1 MDDEPGVSRR
11 DDTESELEGGALH
24 GGKTPAT
31 VRIGKYKIGKTLGHG
46 SFGKVKLAKHIL
58 TGVEVAIK
66 IINRSK
72 IRSAEMSDKVRREI
86 QILMMLKHPH
96 IIRLYEVIETPTE
109 IFLVMEFVSGG
120 ELFDYIVTRGKLH
133 EEEARRLFQQVISAL
148 AYCHHHGVVHRD
160 LKPENLLISGDGSIK
175 VADFGL
181 ANLMQDGEFLRTSC
195 GSPNYAAPE
204 VISGCLYAGPEVD
217 CWSAG
222 VILYALL
229 VGTLPFDDD
238 VIFKLFKK
246 IKAGSYPMPSH
257 LSEDSRN
264 LISQMLCVDPLKR
277 ITFSEIRRH
286 PWFKYRLPPYLAI
299 APGARKAAQR
309 RAEEELDD
317 EVVEELLGLEEM
329 ARLRAH
335 RELVLSWLMTGARAR
350 AAGVLNNAS
359 FTNSSSSSSNR
370 APSPPKPSDSERKAK
385 HDKLC
390 FGLRVTYEL
399 LLDVKVNKNNLAQQR
414 GVAEMQAMMMKPK
427 THHALAFSPPTSPKT
442 SELKGSVTAAQAAA
456 ADRNTDSG
464 IHDELDAGIPLPP
477 GERSQPRR
485 SWYLGIQSKKDP
497 AHVMAEVFRSLRS
510 LRCQWHVLSPYRLLC
525 RWRPLCSNMVDHPAA
540 EVWLY
545 ASLQVYKIQPKV
557 YLLDFQRI
565 GSHSTALAWMNMCT
579 LIINSLKPPSRSD
592 RSAAGGGGERP
603 SNLSSTN
610 SAGSVQQQHDR
621 QASPSQQQQASP
633 PTPSSAGPSGA
644 T

>member
-1 MDDEPGVSRR
+1 MDEDERASLRR
-11 DDTESELEGGALH
+11 EDTESELEGGGPH
-24 GGKTPAT
+24 GGKTPTT

-46 SFGKVKLAKHIL
+46 NFGKVKQAKHII
-58 TGVEVAIK
+58 TGVQVAIK

-72 IRSAEMSDKVRREI
+72 IRSQEMSDKVRREI
-86 QILMMLKHPH
+86 QILTMLKHPH

-109 IFLVMEFVSGG
+109 IFLVLEFVSGG

-133 EEEARRLFQQVISAL
+133 EEEARRVFQQVVSAL

-204 VISGCLYAGPEVD
+204 VISGSLYAGPEVD

-229 VGTLPFDDD
+229 VGQLPFDDD

-246 IKAGSYPMPSH
+246 IKAGTYPMPSH

-264 LISQMLCVDPLKR
+264 LISQMLCIDPLKR
-277 ITFSEIRRH
+277 ITFAEIRRH
-286 PWFKYRLPPYLAI
+286 PWFKYRLPPYLTV
-299 APGARKAAQR
+299 APGARKVAQR
-309 RAEEELDD
+309 RAEEELDEEVLDQLLNLD
-317 EVVEELLGLEEM
+317 ELQP
-329 ARLRAH
+329 LRPH
-335 RELVLSWLMTGARAR
+335 RELVISWLMTGARVRNGGSVASR
-350 AAGVLNNAS
+350 MTAAGQMAQ
-359 FTNSSSSSSNR
+359 
-370 APSPPKPSDSERKAK
+370 SPADIEKRAK
-385 HDKLC
+385 HEKLC

-399 LLDVKVNKNNLAQQR
+399 LLDVKVNKNNIAQQR
-414 GVAEMQAMMMKPK
+414 GMAEMQALMKPK
-427 THHALAFSPPTSPKT
+427 PHHTLAFSPPTSPKS
-442 SELKGSVTAAQAAA
+442 SELKTSAVAAQASGVS
-456 ADRNTDSG
+456 RNNESG
-464 IHDELDAGIPLPP
+464 VHDETDAGIPLPP
-477 GERSQPRR
+477 GEKSQPRR

-497 AHVMAEVFRSLRS
+497 AHVMAEVFRSLRA

-525 RWRPLCSNMVDHPAA
+525 RWRPLCSNMVDHPSA

-565 GSHSTALAWMNMCT
+565 GSHSATLAWMNMCT

-592 RSAAGGGGERP
+592 RSGDK
-603 SNLSSTN
+603 SST
-610 SAGSVQQQHDR
+610 STPAMAQQQLPG
-621 QASPSQQQQASP
+621 ASSTP
-633 PTPSSAGPSGA
+633 PVSTPEQPEKQ
-644 T
+644 

>member
-1 MDDEPGVSRR
+1 MSLSPWFLVLRSDEEKMEDEAPGVRR
-11 DDTESELEGGALH
+11 EDTESELEGNMTH
-24 GGKTPAT
+24 SGKTPTT

-46 SFGKVKLAKHIL
+46 SFGKVKQAKHIL
-58 TGVEVAIK
+58 TGVQVAIK

-133 EEEARRLFQQVISAL
+133 EEEARRLFQQVVSAL

-160 LKPENLLISGDGSIK
+160 LKPENLLISADGSIK

-204 VISGCLYAGPEVD
+204 VISGSLYAGPEVD

-277 ITFSEIRRH
+277 ITFAEIRRH
-286 PWFKYRLPPYLAI
+286 PWFKYRLPPYLAVT
-299 APGARKAAQR
+299 PSARKAAQR

-317 EVVEELLGLEEM
+317 EVIEQLLGLEELLP
-329 ARLRAH
+329 LRAH
-335 RELVLSWLMTGARAR
+335 RDLVVSWLMTGAKAR
-350 AAGVLNNAS
+350 SSGGAMSILNS
-359 FTNSSSSSSNR
+359 GK
-370 APSPPKPSDSERKAK
+370 PLPPEQQVELERRAK
-385 HDKLC
+385 HEKLC

-399 LLDVKVNKNNLAQQR
+399 LLDVKVNKTNIAQQR
-414 GVAEMQAMMMKPK
+414 GMAEMQAMMKPK
-427 THHALAFSPPTSPKT
+427 AHHALAFSPPTSPKT
-442 SELKGSVTAAQAAA
+442 SELRTSTTAAQAAKA
-456 ADRNTDSG
+456 ELGQGQINALAG
-464 IHDELDAGIPLPP
+464 IHDEHDGGIPLPP

-557 YLLDFQRI
+557 YLLDFQRV
-565 GSHSTALAWMNMCT
+565 GSHSTTLAWMNLCT
-579 LIINSLKPPSRSD
+579 LIINSLKPPSKSD
-592 RSAAGGGGERP
+592 RSGASSGDAKALPASGSTPGGP
-603 SNLSSTN
+603 STTTTGTDPS
-610 SAGSVQQQHDR
+610 
-621 QASPSQQQQASP
+621 ASPHQTNQ
-633 PTPSSAGPSGA
+633 
-644 T
+644 

>member
-1 MDDEPGVSRR
+1 MDDDGVVGPRR
-11 DDTESELEGGALH
+11 DDTESELEGNMTH
-24 GGKTPAT
+24 SGKAPTT

-46 SFGKVKLAKHIL
+46 SFGKVKQAKHIL
-58 TGVEVAIK
+58 TGVQVAIK

-96 IIRLYEVIETPTE
+96 IIRIYEVIETPTE

-133 EEEARRLFQQVISAL
+133 EEEARRLFQQVVSAL

-160 LKPENLLISGDGSIK
+160 LKPENLLISADGSIK

-204 VISGCLYAGPEVD
+204 VISGSLYAGPEVD

-264 LISQMLCVDPLKR
+264 LIAQMLCVDPIKR
-277 ITFSEIRRH
+277 ITFSEIRKH
-286 PWFKYRLPPYLAI
+286 PWFKYRLPPYLAVT
-299 APGARKAAQR
+299 PGARRAAQK

-317 EVVEELLGLEEM
+317 EVIQQLLNLEEL
-329 ARLRAH
+329 APLRSH
-335 RELVLSWLMTGARAR
+335 RELVVNWLMTGAKAR
-350 AAGVLNNAS
+350 SSGGAMSILNS
-359 FTNSSSSSSNR
+359 GK
-370 APSPPKPSDSERKAK
+370 PISPEQQAELEKRAK
-385 HDKLC
+385 HEKLC

-399 LLDVKVNKNNLAQQR
+399 LLDVKVNKTNVAQQK
-414 GVAEMQAMMMKPK
+414 GVAEMQAMMKPK
-427 THHALAFSPPTSPKT
+427 QHHALAFSPPTSPKT
-442 SELKGSVTAAQAAA
+442 TELRSSMTAAQAARA
-456 ADRNTDSG
+456 ELSQAQNGG
-464 IHDELDAGIPLPP
+464 IHDENDGGIPLPP

-557 YLLDFQRI
+557 YLLDFQRV
-565 GSHSTALAWMNMCT
+565 GSHSTALAWMNLCT
-579 LIINSLKPPSRSD
+579 LIINSLKPPSKSD
-592 RSAAGGGGERP
+592 RSGASSGDKALPPSGASGGGDTP
-603 SNLSSTN
+603 TPP
-610 SAGSVQQQHDR
+610 
-621 QASPSQQQQASP
+621 SPSQ
-633 PTPSSAGPSGA
+633 PTAQ
-644 T
+644 